1 MAVQVMKMEVMLLI
15 EVMVVMVEVVEVQE
29 LMGWKGH

>member
-1 MAVQVMKMEVMLLI
+1 MKMEVMLLI

-29 LMGWKGH
+29 LTGWKGH

>member
-1 MAVQVMKMEVMLLI
+1 MMKMEVMLLI

-29 LMGWKGH
+29 LTGWKGY